1 MMPSKTILVIN
12 TGSSSIKMALID
24 KQSEQLIA
32 EGIAQRLG
40 EKDAVLSWEISGREH
55 SYGIENADCH
65 DAMQIMLDA
74 LFSLVDK
81 NSIFAVGHR
90 VVHGGER
97 FFKPTLIDDGVI
109 AEVERIS
116 HLAPLHNPVNLIG
129 IHAARKLLQ
138 TLPHIA
144 VFDTAFHHTIPLHAC
159 LYAVPYHWYTEYGVR
174 RYGFHGTSHHYV
186 AQEAAALLGRKLE
199 RCRLLSVHLGN
210 GCSATAI
217 KDGISLDTTMGMTPL
232 EGLVMGT
239 RSGDVDPSLHQF
251 IAKQSGESLEEITDI
266 LNRQS
271 GLLGLSGLSNDMRIL
286 LDAAKAGDSRAALA
300 IDVFC
305 YRLAKSMAA
314 LAVSLG
320 HIDAIIFTGGIGE
333 HASVIR
339 AKTLEQLE
347 ILDVEFDVTR
357 NNQHGKKTHGFISMN
372 DAEVSLLVI
381 ATAEEKMIARYV
393 VRTLCEE
400 EKLS

>member
-1 MMPSKTILVIN
+1 MSDKTILVVN

-40 EKDAVLSWEISGREH
+40 EKDAVLSWAVSEREH
-55 SYGIENADCH
+55 SYAIENADCH
-65 DAMQIMLDA
+65 EAMQKMLDA

-97 FFKPTLIDDGVI
+97 FFKPTLIDDVVI
-109 AEVERIS
+109 AEIERIS
-116 HLAPLHNPVNLIG
+116 HLAPLHNPVNLLG
-129 IHAARKLLQ
+129 IHTVRKLLPV
-138 TLPHIA
+138 LPHIA
-144 VFDTAFHHTIPLHAC
+144 VFDTAFHHSIPLHAC

-186 AQEAAALLGRKLE
+186 AQEAAALLGRKFE
-199 RCRLLSVHLGN
+199 CCKLLSVHLGN

-251 IAKQSGESLEEITDI
+251 IAKQSGESLEKITDI

-286 LDAAKAGDSRAALA
+286 LDAVKAGDSQAALA

-305 YRLAKSMAA
+305 YRLAKSIAA

-339 AKTLEQLE
+339 AKTLAQLE
-347 ILDVEFDVTR
+347 ILDVELDETR
-357 NNQHGKKTHGFISMN
+357 NTQHGEKTHGFISKD
-372 DAEVSLLVI
+372 DAEVPLLVI

-393 VRTLCEE
+393 VTTLREE